1 MRSRSTI
8 PWPGGCGRR
17 GFLATA
23 AALAVVAGLAQP
35 ASAEGTLT
43 FWGGLIFSDAA
54 NQLLTDTAV
63 AWGEANDVDVEVVMI
78 NQNETVQRV
87 SAAVEAGTM
96 PDVLDVGLDL
106 LSTLSAQDV
115 FIPLDDLYASIGAA
129 QGGWFPSVET
139 ASDTTAIAGSR
150 TGVPFGV
157 SGNMILRRTDLL
169 GPAGFTEAP
178 ATWDDLVA
186 QAEAVNAPPVSGL
199 GLALSNVG
207 DGNMQVAVMQSF
219 GGRIADDAGT
229 TVAIKSDATRAYLA
243 WVKDAW
249 DRGVFPPGNA
259 TWDGAGD
266 NQAYLSGQAAF
277 IANTGSV
284 GIAAKDQ
291 DPELFEATDY
301 SPLPAGPEGV
311 ISPLNLQLRAIPK
324 TAQNPDAA
332 RALIEH
338 LAQPEFMQEYFKVAI
353 YGPVL
358 MDQAGFA
365 AFDGS
370 SAIHAGLLEL
380 VKNGT
385 APGVS
390 GRLQHRLRRRLQQL
404 HRAEDGPAR
413 RHRRLGR
420 RPGDGRGTGPGA
432 VDLRQVQVTKAS
444 EAPAAGGRSA
454 HAQHRDERRTAADA
468 LRRRPGAAGAGAD
481 PRARRLSVPVRDL
494 GLVHRPGDRRRR
506 RASSG
511 STTSATWRA
520 RRPSGRRSATPC

>member
-385 APGVS
+385 APGYPDVYNTAFADVYNNFIVPKMVQRVVID
-390 GRLQHRLRRRLQQL
+390 GWDAD
-404 HRAEDGPAR
+404 RAMD
-413 RHRRLGR
+413 
-420 RPGDGRGTGPGA
+420 
-432 VDLRQVQVTKAS
+432 
-444 EAPAAGGRSA
+444 EAQ
-454 HAQHRDERRTAADA
+454 AQAQSIYDKYK
-468 LRRRPGAAGAGAD
+468 
-481 PRARRLSVPVRDL
+481 
-494 GLVHRPGDRRRR
+494 
-506 RASSG
+506 
-511 STTSATWRA
+511 
-520 RRPSGRRSATPC
+520 

>member
-1 MRSRSTI
+1 M
-8 PWPGGCGRR
+8 
-17 GFLATA
+17 
-23 AALAVVAGLAQP
+23 
-35 ASAEGTLT
+35 
-43 FWGGLIFSDAA
+43 
-54 NQLLTDTAV
+54 
-63 AWGEANDVDVEVVMI
+63 
-78 NQNETVQRV
+78 
-87 SAAVEAGTM
+87 
-96 PDVLDVGLDL
+96 
-106 LSTLSAQDV
+106 
-115 FIPLDDLYASIGAA
+115 
-129 QGGWFPSVET
+129 
-139 ASDTTAIAGSR
+139 
-150 TGVPFGV
+150 PFGV

-385 APGVS
+385 APGYPDVYNTAFADVYNNFIVPKMVQRVVID
-390 GRLQHRLRRRLQQL
+390 GWDVD
-404 HRAEDGPAR
+404 RAMD
-413 RHRRLGR
+413 
-420 RPGDGRGTGPGA
+420 
-432 VDLRQVQVTKAS
+432 
-444 EAPAAGGRSA
+444 EAQ
-454 HAQHRDERRTAADA
+454 AQAQSIYDKYK
-468 LRRRPGAAGAGAD
+468 
-481 PRARRLSVPVRDL
+481 
-494 GLVHRPGDRRRR
+494 
-506 RASSG
+506 
-511 STTSATWRA
+511 
-520 RRPSGRRSATPC
+520 